1 MCIFVYVCVC
11 LYIYICIH
19 SIINIYKYVYLLYI
33 SMCLVT
39 QSCLTVCDP
48 MDCSLPGFSV
58 MGILQARTL
67 EWVAMPSSRG
77 SSQPRG
83 WTQVSGIAGGFITI
97 WATREALYIY
107 IYIYIYIYLST
118 HIHIVF
124 QVIRESLDHTERFIL
139 HDNYEHWSQKQTIRF
154 AWFESSLCHFP
165 AVWP

>member
-11 LYIYICIH
+11 IYMHMYTQYYKHIQVCIFTIYI
-19 SIINIYKYVYLLYI
+19 YI

-58 MGILQARTL
+58 LGILQARTL

-77 SSQPRG
+77 SSQPRDR
-83 WTQVSGIAGGFITI
+83 TQVLGIAGGFITI

-107 IYIYIYIYLST
+107 IFIYLST

-124 QVIRESLDHTERFIL
+124 QVTRESLDHTERFIL
-139 HDNYEHWSQKQTIRF
+139 HDNYEHWSRKQTIWF
-154 AWFESSLCHFP
+154 VWFESWFCHFS